1 MGYRKMMSPYEYSV
15 LKEPCGELLKQEI
28 VSYVRRDDRLLK
40 ITVHRR
46 FFKDD
51 YIDSM
56 TEEVLT

>member
-1 MGYRKMMSPYEYSV
+1 MMSPYEYSV